1 MPVDP
6 RILDLIPHAGSMC
19 LLERILRWDDS
30 TVVTGTQ
37 THRALTNPLRSGGRL
52 HAVHLCEYGAQ
63 AMAIHGGLLAAGLSE
78 PARPGLLV
86 TLRDVQLLR
95 GTIDDLDGE
104 LQVSATRLHASASV
118 WQYSFEV
125 THAQQTVAHGLAMVA
140 ISSSRRA

>member
-1 MPVDP
+1 MPLYS
-6 RILDLIPHAGSMC
+6 RL
-19 LLERILRWDDS
+19 
-30 TVVTGTQ
+30 
-37 THRALTNPLRSGGRL
+37 PLFFIRCRELVNFSYEA
-52 HAVHLCEYGAQ
+52 HEAFKFAVC
-63 AMAIHGGLLAAGLSE
+63 
-78 PARPGLLV
+78 LLV